1 MFDETESK
9 SKWVNKLN
17 TAAWSC
23 CSKRLFCVIRCFIIS
38 ICDAVSQFTGGAR
51 RYHLNYHYLPIKVTI
66 KYKKQH
72 QILLSLSK
80 MESNKSGIYQSDF
93 QVNLSVLLM
102 NQLFNVI
109 FQLKKILLQMIVIY
123 KKSQKVLIGIVNV
136 LFLEPILCIVLV
148 S

>member
-1 MFDETESK
+1 
-9 SKWVNKLN
+9 
-17 TAAWSC
+17 
-23 CSKRLFCVIRCFIIS
+23 
-38 ICDAVSQFTGGAR
+38 
-51 RYHLNYHYLPIKVTI
+51 
-66 KYKKQH
+66 
-72 QILLSLSK
+72 

-109 FQLKKILLQMIVIY
+109 FQLKKILLQMMVIY